1 MGKAANRL
9 KPYVICYLLFHCT
22 LALGYA
28 SENLTASK
36 DSLIHLLNSAS
47 TSSRRLELLT
57 HLSDI
62 GLTQNDYAYTEK
74 LWEQALESGD
84 QDAMFNSV
92 RSLAL
97 RYLNQCQLD
106 SADLW
111 IEKARTHLQGKP
123 KEVVLQYLGMM
134 HDIRSF
140 TQRKELAQRLVADSQ
155 IVFRAENPYPYMRRL
170 YALGAIS
177 LMLEGNNEQLKL
189 KTWDSYLQEGL
200 EIARTIPLE
209 EDYLFRTQFLL
220 GLGSSNLKYTREL
233 MELYKEYRQLP
244 KVKKRIFLSHQIEIA
259 AIARMLNH
267 GDEIGRNQMDYY
279 FGEFQRMVKL
289 YPQDVVPPLDFYYY
303 SVAINYYEYIK
314 DYPKVIECCDS
325 VIRTAPKYGMD
336 NAYHYETKSKYLAL
350 SGHWKEA
357 YQAITDYIVIKDSI
371 ESQNISEELTELQ
384 TQYDVSRLELDK
396 ANLISRQQ
404 GIYIA
409 LVSLLLVVLAG
420 WLIYVYRTL
429 RITRHLKQNLE
440 TESRKA
446 KESEKMKTIF
456 MNSMSHEIRTPLNAI
471 QGFSSIILSE
481 EEVEEDMKAEMKESI
496 EQGITQLTNL
506 MEDMME
512 ISQLGC
518 TNDMLPVSPV
528 YIGQLCEEC
537 MMAETRKFRK
547 PDTEYRIENQCTS
560 QIYRTNREYLA
571 KAICNLLAN
580 ANKFTRQGSITLNC
594 HENAARSKL
603 VISVTDTGPGI
614 PSEKREWV
622 FKAFTKID
630 DFIPGTG
637 LGLYVCH
644 EIMKHLGGSIY
655 IDATY
660 TEGTRMVIEL
670 PIG

>member
-22 LALGYA
+22 LTLGYA
-28 SENLTASK
+28 SVNLIASK
-36 DSLIHLLNSAS
+36 DSLIHLLDSAS
-47 TSSRRLELLT
+47 VSSRRLELLT

-62 GLTQNDYAYTEK
+62 GLIQDDYTYTEK
-74 LWEQALESGD
+74 LWEQAVASNN
-84 QDAMFNSV
+84 QDAMFTSV

-97 RYLNQCQLD
+97 RHLNLCQLD

-111 IEKARTHLQGKP
+111 IEKARIHLRGKP

-155 IVFRAENPYPYMRRL
+155 VVFQASNPYPYMRRL
-170 YALGAIS
+170 YALGVIS
-177 LMLEGNNEQLKL
+177 LMLEGSNDQLRP
-189 KTWDSYLQEGL
+189 WDSYLQEGL
-200 EIARTIPLE
+200 KIARTIPLE

-220 GLGSSNLKYTREL
+220 GLGSSDLKYTQEL

-303 SVAINYYEYIK
+303 DVARNYYSYIK
-314 DYPKVIECCDS
+314 DYPKAIECCDS
-325 VIRTAPKYGMD
+325 VIRTAPQYGMD
-336 NAYHYETKSKYLAL
+336 NSYYYEERSKYLAL
-350 SGHWKEA
+350 SSRWQEA
-357 YQAITDYIVIKDSI
+357 YQAITDYITIKDSI

-409 LVSLLLVVLAG
+409 LISLLLVVLAG
-420 WLIYVYRTL
+420 WLIHVYRIL
-429 RITRHLKQNLE
+429 RITRHLKLNLE

-481 EEVEEDMKAEMKESI
+481 EVEEDMKTEMKESI

-506 MEDMME
+506 MDDMME

-518 TNDMLPVSPV
+518 TNDMLPVGTV

-537 MMAETRKFRK
+537 MTIETRKFRK
-547 PDTEYRIENQCTS
+547 PNTEYRIENQCIS
-560 QIYRTNREYLA
+560 QTYQTNRQYLA

-580 ANKFTRQGSITLNC
+580 ANKFTPQGSIILNC
-594 HENAARSKL
+594 HENDTRSKL
-603 VISVTDTGPGI
+603 IISVTDTGPGI
-614 PSEKREWV
+614 PPEKREWV
-622 FKAFTKID
+622 FEAFTKID

-644 EIMKHLGGSIY
+644 EITKHLGGKIY
-655 IDATY
+655 IDSTY

>member
-1 MGKAANRL
+1 MGKATKRL
-9 KPYVICYLLFHCT
+9 KPFVICYLFFCCT
-22 LALGYA
+22 LAPGYA
-28 SENLTASK
+28 SENLTISK
-36 DSLIHLLNSAS
+36 DSLIHLLDSAS
-47 TSSRRLELLT
+47 VSSRRLELLT

-62 GLTQNDYAYTEK
+62 GLIQDDYTYTEK
-74 LWEQALESGD
+74 LWEQAVESGD
-84 QDAMFNSV
+84 QDAMFTSV

-97 RYLNQCQLD
+97 RHLNLCQLD

-111 IEKARTHLQGKP
+111 IGKARSHLKGKP

-140 TQRKELAQRLVADSQ
+140 TQRKELVQKLVADSLVAFQ
-155 IVFRAENPYPYMRRL
+155 ASNPYPYMRRL

-177 LMLEGNNEQLKL
+177 LMLESTNNQLRL
-189 KTWDSYLQEGL
+189 KPWDSYLQEGL

-220 GLGSSNLKYTREL
+220 GLGSSDLKYTREL

-267 GDEIGRNQMDYY
+267 GDEIGRAQMDYY

-303 SVAINYYEYIK
+303 NVARNYYEYIK
-314 DYPKVIECCDS
+314 DYPKAIECCDS

-336 NAYHYETKSKYLAL
+336 NSYHYEARSRYLAL

-357 YQAITDYIVIKDSI
+357 YQAITDYIIIKDSI
-371 ESQNISEELTELQ
+371 ESQNIYEELTELQ

-404 GIYIA
+404 GIFIA

-429 RITRHLKQNLE
+429 RITRHLKRNLE
-440 TESRKA
+440 TESQKA
-446 KESEKMKTIF
+446 RESEKMKTIF

-471 QGFSSIILSE
+471 QGFSSVILSE
-481 EEVEEDMKAEMKESI
+481 EIEEDMKTEMKESI
-496 EQGITQLTNL
+496 EQSTTQLTNL
-506 MEDMME
+506 MDDMME

-518 TNDMLPVSPV
+518 TNDMLPVVPV
-528 YIGQLCEEC
+528 YIEQLCEEC
-537 MMAETRKFRK
+537 MMIETRKFRK
-547 PDTEYRIENQCTS
+547 PDIEYRIENQCIS
-560 QIYRTNREYLA
+560 QTFQTNREYLA

-580 ANKFTRQGSITLNC
+580 ANKFTQQGSIILNC
-594 HENAARSKL
+594 HENDLRSKL

-614 PSEKREWV
+614 SPEKSEWV
-622 FKAFTKID
+622 FEAFTKID

-644 EIMKHLGGSIY
+644 EIIKHLKGEIY
-655 IDATY
+655 IDSAY